1 VSTDAARPGRPED
14 AKGRVVSGMRPTG
27 RLHLGHLVG
36 ALGNWVPL
44 QDAYDCF
51 YFIADWHA
59 LTSDYADTSHLTSY
73 AYENVAD
80 WIGAG
85 LDPEKSTFFVQ
96 SLVPEHAELY
106 LLLSMV
112 VPVPWLERVPTYKE
126 QQEDLKDKDLS
137 SIGFL
142 GYPLLQTADVAI
154 YDARFVPVGED
165 QVAHLELA
173 REVVRRFNNVF
184 GDGGGVL
191 VEPQPLLT
199 SFGRLPGLDGD
210 KKMSKSLGNTIHLSD
225 SADEV
230 RKKVMRMYTDPKRVR
245 ADIPGTVE
253 GNPVFV
259 YHDAFN
265 PNKAEVDDL
274 KARYRAGKVGDVEV
288 KVKLATALNAHL
300 DPIRD
305 RRAAALARPDR
316 LKDILFEGSKRARAV
331 AGETMDRV
339 RDAVKISYQ

>member
-1 VSTDAARPGRPED
+1 MTPRA
-14 AKGRVVSGMRPTG
+14 RVVSGMRPTG

-44 QDAYDCF
+44 QSQYDCF
-51 YFIADWHA
+51 YFVADWHA
-59 LTSDYADTSHLTSY
+59 LTSDFADTAQLTAN
-73 AYENVAD
+73 AYEMVAD

-85 LDPEKSTFFVQ
+85 LDPETSTFFIQ
-96 SLVPEHAELY
+96 SLVPEHAELF

-112 VPVPWLERVPTYKE
+112 TPVPWLERVPTYKE
-126 QQEDLKDKDLS
+126 QQENLSDRDLS

-154 YDARFVPVGED
+154 YDARFVPVGDD

-184 GDGGGVL
+184 GRGADVL

-199 SFGRLPGLDGD
+199 TFGRLPGLDGD

-225 SADEV
+225 PADEV
-230 RKKVMRMYTDPKRVR
+230 KKKVMRMYTDPKRVR

-253 GNPVFV
+253 GNPVFT

-265 PNKAEVDDL
+265 PNVGEVEDL
-274 KARYRAGKVGDVEV
+274 KDRYRAGKVGDVEV
-288 KVKLATALNAHL
+288 KTKLANALNAHL
-300 DPIRD
+300 EPIRE
-305 RRAAALARPDR
+305 RRAAAMARR
-316 LKDILFEGSKRARAV
+316 EHLRELLFEGSARARAF
-331 AGETMDRV
+331 AADTMHRV
-339 RDAVKISYQ
+339 RDAVRIAYR

>member
-1 VSTDAARPGRPED
+1 
-14 AKGRVVSGMRPTG
+14 MRPTG

-44 QDAYDCF
+44 QDRYDCF
-51 YFIADWHA
+51 YFVADWHA
-59 LTSDYADTSHLTSY
+59 LTSDFADTSQVTSY

-96 SLVPEHAELY
+96 SLVPEHAELF

-126 QQEDLKDKDLS
+126 QQENLKDKDLS

-154 YDARFVPVGED
+154 YDGRLVPVGED
-165 QVAHLELA
+165 QVAHLEFA
-173 REVVRRFNNVF
+173 REAVRRFNNVF
-184 GDGGGVL
+184 GAGREVL

-199 SFGRLPGLDGD
+199 TFGRLPGLDGD

-225 SADEV
+225 SEDEV
-230 RKKVMRMYTDPKRVR
+230 KKKVMRMYTDPKRVR

-265 PNKAEVDDL
+265 PNTAEVDDL

-288 KVKLATALNAHL
+288 KTKLAAALNAHL
-300 DPIRD
+300 DPIRE
-305 RRAAALARPDR
+305 RRAAVLARPER
-316 LKDILFEGSKRARAV
+316 LKEMLFDGSARARVIAQ
-331 AGETMDRV
+331 ETMGRV
-339 RDAVKISYQ
+339 REALKIVYR

>member
-1 VSTDAARPGRPED
+1 
-14 AKGRVVSGMRPTG
+14 MRPTG
-27 RLHLGHLVG
+27 RLHLGHLIG

-44 QDAYDCF
+44 QDQYDCF
-51 YFIADWHA
+51 YFVADWHA
-59 LTSDYADTSHLTSY
+59 LTTDFADTSRLTSS

-85 LDPEKSTFFVQ
+85 LDPERSTFFIQ

-126 QQEDLKDKDLS
+126 QQETLKDKDLS
-137 SIGFL
+137 AIGFL

-154 YDARFVPVGED
+154 YDARFVPVGDD

-173 REVVRRFNNVF
+173 REVVRRFNNFF
-184 GDGGGVL
+184 GEVL

-199 SFGRLPGLDGD
+199 TFSRLPGLDGD
-210 KKMSKSLGNTIHLSD
+210 KKMSKSLGNTIHMSD

-230 RKKVMRMYTDPKRVR
+230 RRKVMRMYTDPKRVR

-253 GNPVFV
+253 GNPVFT

-265 PNKAEVDDL
+265 PDREEVDDL

-288 KVKLATALNAHL
+288 KTKLAAALNAHL
-300 DPIRD
+300 DPIRE
-305 RRAAALARPDR
+305 RRAAVLAQPGR
-316 LKDILFEGSKRARAV
+316 LKEILFEGSRRARTA
-331 AGETMDRV
+331 ARETMGRV
-339 RDAVKISYQ
+339 REAVKISYR